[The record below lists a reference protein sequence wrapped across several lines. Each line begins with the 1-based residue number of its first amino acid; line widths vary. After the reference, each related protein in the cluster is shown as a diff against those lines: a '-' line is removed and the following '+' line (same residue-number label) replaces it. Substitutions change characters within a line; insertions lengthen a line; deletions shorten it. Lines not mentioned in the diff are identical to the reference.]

1 MNDAWRWICDESS
14 PSRRVASRRR
24 VRDARRRLRRW
35 REAASAIPKSKGV
48 VGKVMGIIFV
58 NACMN
63 SKMGATGGAAFADAR
78 RAMSV
83 EPRGESRAACVSS
96 LSSLSSSVREMDG
109 CVGARVHA
117 SRRNDNDDAV
127 DAVRDERAPVRDDGF
142 GSLGVRKY
150 ARDGGFDDKD
160 VIIRALIDRVT
171 VLEGANDALRA
182 ELEEARTRAAR
193 RDALERDE
201 GGAVSTSV
209 SSLSSVSAA
218 AAAVVVVGP
227 KAELAESPSRAS
239 RRVVWSHAA
248 ETMFTP
254 AAVVLSPSAGRAF
267 ASGHGCKTPVSPVRR
282 VRMNDDEVLR
292 ELEPLA
298 AAFAKCDVSPSGP
311 FDVLCDS
318 SREHDATFE
327 AHVEDDL
334 HHRRSLGAHAMNMYE
349 SESASIDAEDADE
362 CDENASPTTRG
373 WVHDAPTT
381 PPSAKPITPKTP
393 MAPLRHQHFRVRGGV
408 RESSRIDADADASRP
423 SAECVSPRILF

>member
-1 MNDAWRWICDESS
+1 M
-14 PSRRVASRRR
+14 
-24 VRDARRRLRRW
+24 
-35 REAASAIPKSKGV
+35 REFK
-48 VGKVMGIIFV
+48 
-58 NACMN
+58 N
-63 SKMGATGGAAFADAR
+63 GATGGAAFADAR

-96 LSSLSSSVREMDG
+96 LSSSSSVREMHG

-117 SRRNDNDDAV
+117 SRRNVNDDAV
-127 DAVRDERAPVRDDGF
+127 DAVRDECAPVRDDGF
-142 GSLGVRKY
+142 RSLGVQKY
-150 ARDGGFDDKD
+150 ARDGGCDDKD

-209 SSLSSVSAA
+209 SSLPSVSAAAAAA

-254 AAVVLSPSAGRAF
+254 DAVVLSPSAGRAF

-327 AHVEDDL
+327 AHVEVEDDL
-334 HHRRSLGAHAMNMYE
+334 HRSLGAHAMNMYE
-349 SESASIDAEDADE
+349 SESASSDAEDADE
-362 CDENASPTTRG
+362 CDENASPTRG

-381 PPSAKPITPKTP
+381 PPSKPITLKTP